1 VRGTRHLSERPSF
14 NVTSEN
20 AFRPSPRDKGHTGEI
35 PMSSTQVNITYITIS
50 ISIPSEL
57 LKNIDQNIA
66 GVTRNDKI
74 LRCVEMGYEILTNP
88 KR

>member
-1 VRGTRHLSERPSF
+1 MHRAKHRGERPSF

-20 AFRPSPRDKGHTGEI
+20 AFRPSPRDKGHTGEVS
-35 PMSSTQVNITYITIS
+35 MSSTQVNIT